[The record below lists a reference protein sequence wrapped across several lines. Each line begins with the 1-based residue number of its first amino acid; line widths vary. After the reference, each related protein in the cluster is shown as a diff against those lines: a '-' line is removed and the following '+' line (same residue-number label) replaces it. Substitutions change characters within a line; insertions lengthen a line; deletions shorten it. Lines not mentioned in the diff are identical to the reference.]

1 MFNGKDLKFKFDI
14 ELFVFQ
20 NFKQRME
27 HKAML
32 ARVKEMEKALKDDVI
47 RQREEL
53 KARQEAN
60 KKKREENARKS
71 EIIQVVRS

>member
-1 MFNGKDLKFKFDI
+1 MNLSLNLSLS
-14 ELFVFQ
+14 LFVFQ

-32 ARVKEMEKALKDDVI
+32 NRVKEMEKALKDDVT

-60 KKKREENARKS
+60 KKKRDENTRRT
-71 EIIQVVRS
+71 EIVQVVSCRR